1 MRKLLN
7 TSLPMVTIHLINI
20 FNTST
25 LKMGHMETLA
35 NKTKNHL
42 YFWIKTQI
50 ILKIKIY
57 QILKRLLTLIVKQRR
72 RNLTVK
78 WKVESL
84 RNWVLPFHNPH
95 WILFKVNIKNNPIFI
110 PRGKTRKI
118 LVMYKGDKGV
128 KSKLILELSLKQI
141 VEIKIT

>member
-1 MRKLLN
+1 MKKLLN
-7 TSLPMVTIHLINI
+7 ILLPMVIIHLINI

-25 LKMGHMETLA
+25 LKMDHMEILA

-42 YFWIKTQI
+42 YFWIKTHV

-57 QILKRLLTLIVKQRR
+57 QILKRLLTLIVTQRR

-84 RNWVLPFHNPH
+84 QNWVLLFRNPH

-110 PRGKTRKI
+110 PRGKTRKV
-118 LVMYKGDKGV
+118 LVMNRGV
-128 KSKLILELSLKQI
+128 KSKLILELSLKQTI
-141 VEIKIT
+141 EIKIT